1 MIKVYFESG
10 RHAELVAT
18 FESESVYMACLPIL
32 EVLAS
37 EQRMT
42 ITESVADDTEMNL
55 QNREAYEEDPE
66 EAMRMYNKIEEE
78 AEWKHQQEMLKEEEE
93 WERQQQMLKAFEEN
107 NSVADDT
114 ETETN

>member
-37 EQRMT
+37 EQRM
-42 ITESVADDTEMNL
+42 IVTENIEIDIEMDL
-55 QNREAYEEDPE
+55 QYQKAHEV
-66 EAMRMYNKIEEE
+66 IEE
-78 AEWKHQQEMLKEEEE
+78 AEWEYEMSKI
-93 WERQQQMLKAFEEN
+93 KEEN

-114 ETETN
+114 ENKTN

>member
-18 FESESVYMACLPIL
+18 FESEIVYMACFPIL

-37 EQRMT
+37 EQRM
-42 ITESVADDTEMNL
+42 IVTE
-55 QNREAYEEDPE
+55 
-66 EAMRMYNKIEEE
+66 
-78 AEWKHQQEMLKEEEE
+78 
-93 WERQQQMLKAFEEN
+93 
-107 NSVADDT
+107 SVADDT

>member
-37 EQRMT
+37 EQRM
-42 ITESVADDTEMNL
+42 IVTESIADDTEMLDNI
-55 QNREAYEEDPE
+55 RDVAIRIVD
-66 EAMRMYNKIEEE
+66 RMVSDGIIQDCIDTDIQTEFDAQDIATQEICKFMKI
-78 AEWKHQQEMLKEEEE
+78 Q
-93 WERQQQMLKAFEEN
+93 
-107 NSVADDT
+107 
-114 ETETN
+114 ETN

>member
-37 EQRMT
+37 EQRM
-42 ITESVADDTEMNL
+42 IVTE
-55 QNREAYEEDPE
+55 
-66 EAMRMYNKIEEE
+66 
-78 AEWKHQQEMLKEEEE
+78 
-93 WERQQQMLKAFEEN
+93 
-107 NSVADDT
+107 SVADDT